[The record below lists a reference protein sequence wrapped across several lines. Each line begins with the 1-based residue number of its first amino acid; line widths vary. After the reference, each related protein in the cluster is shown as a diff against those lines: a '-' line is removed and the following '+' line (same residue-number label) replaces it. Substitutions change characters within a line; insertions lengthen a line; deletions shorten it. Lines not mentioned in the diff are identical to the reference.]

1 MIKRYFSKLKS
12 TEIRLSLFIALL
24 LGVSINTLF
33 TAEKPIVYFTDALT
47 RISRDESPII
57 NTTIS
62 IYSAKNEYEPFQIVI
77 FGGTEGLKKLS
88 IKASPL
94 KSKDGSI
101 IDSKFIT
108 LYREHYLEIKTNSLK
123 SSLKP
128 GWYPDAL
135 IPLVNPYTAEP
146 LKGGRFPAMPFD
158 VEPMKNQPIWVD
170 VYVPSDAKSGLYE
183 GAITISPLNL
193 KLNYTLT
200 VWNFKLPDKPSLR
213 SNFGSFGSRIAKSHK
228 TELNTDL
235 YRLLEYRYSESLAKH
250 RLSPLIPSYLMPQ
263 INSDGSIAIDN
274 NTVNELKKWMN
285 EFHIT
290 GFPLRLIG
298 SDPLGKDRERATRY
312 LKQMYGFLKTNGWEK
327 LSYIYVLDEPN
338 DAEAYEQ
345 VRQRAKLIH
354 ESQPGIKV
362 LCTEQPTPQ
371 KPEWGTLVGSVDI
384 WVPLWHLFEE
394 KPISERLAAGEEIW
408 SYTALCQ
415 GEKGKDTPF
424 WQIDFPLLN
433 YRVPGWISFRYGL
446 HGILYWTTVYW
457 EQAKDVWTTPSTY
470 RNFNGEGSLFYPGIE
485 VGLDGPVAS
494 MRLKQIREGIE
505 DFEYLKILSV
515 IDNSPKAQELVK
527 QIAPTWTDWEKDAK
541 KLHNV
546 RIQIG
551 NLISK

>member
-1 MIKRYFSKLKS
+1 MKIRNSSMLKCVNIVFAIFL
-12 TEIRLSLFIALL
+12 TLILKP
-24 LGVSINTLF
+24 SINPLF
-33 TAEKPIVYFTDALT
+33 AAEKPTAYFIDSLT
-47 RISRDESPII
+47 RISPDDTPLT

-62 IYSAKNEYEPFQIVI
+62 IYAAKNEYEPYQIVI
-77 FGGTEGLKKLS
+77 SGGSGGLKNITMS
-88 IKASPL
+88 ASPL
-94 KSKDGSI
+94 KSKNGAT

-108 LYREHYLEIKTNSLK
+108 LYREHYLEIKTNSPK

-135 IPLVNPYTAEP
+135 IPLINPYTGEP
-146 LKGGRFPAMPFD
+146 LKGGRFSAMPFD
-158 VEPMKNQPIWVD
+158 VEPMKNQPIWVE
-170 VYVPSDAKSGLYE
+170 VYVPPDASSGVYE
-183 GAITISPLNL
+183 GVITISPLNL

-228 TELNTDL
+228 AEPNTDL
-235 YRLLEYRYSESLAKH
+235 YRLLEYRYSEALAQH

-263 INSDGSIAIDN
+263 VKSDGSIAIDDK
-274 NTVNELKKWMN
+274 TINELKKWMN

-298 SDPLGKDRERATRY
+298 SDPTGKDRERSTRY
-312 LKQMYGFLKTNGWEK
+312 LRQMYDFLKSNGWEK
-327 LSYIYVLDEPN
+327 LAYIYVLDEPN
-338 DAEAYEQ
+338 DVEAYEQ
-345 VRQRAKLIH
+345 VRKRAKLIH
-354 ESQPGIKV
+354 EAQPGIKV

-384 WVPLWHLFEE
+384 WVPLWPLFEE
-394 KPISERLAAGEEIW
+394 KPIAERLAAGEEVW

-433 YRVPGWISFRYGL
+433 YRVPSWISYRYGL

-457 EQAKDVWTTPSTY
+457 EQAKDVWTIPATY
-470 RNFNGEGSLFYPGIE
+470 RNYNGEGSLFYPGIE

-505 DFEYLKILSV
+505 DFEYLQLLSESG
-515 IDNSPKAQELVK
+515 NSSKAQQLVREV
-527 QIAPTWTDWEKDAK
+527 ARSWTDWEKDAK
-541 KLHNV
+541 KLYNI
-546 RIQIG
+546 RMQIG
-551 NLISK
+551 NLLSK